1 MATQTKTSTPES
13 SSSSK
18 PEQES
23 RLVTLEELE
32 TRGPP
37 VKIYSNG
44 VLQWSSDEP
53 ELSTE
58 EVQRRIRLSMLPK
71 AKPTNSH
78 LTQAERVAHL
88 DRPDE
93 E

>member
-1 MATQTKTSTPES
+1 M
-13 SSSSK
+13 
-18 PEQES
+18 
-23 RLVTLEELE
+23 TLEELE

-37 VKIYSNG
+37 VTISVNG
-44 VLQWSSDEP
+44 VVQWNSDEP

-58 EVQRRIRLSMLPK
+58 EVQRRIRLADLPK

-78 LTQAERVAHL
+78 LTEAERVAHL